1 MTALQGIG
9 TAVDIVAEPLTA
21 QAFAPFGQVLAGSGA
36 GPERHPYAARMH
48 NGRAQAQPNL
58 TWMRVAPQP
67 SPVTVTALERHPQSN
82 QAFVPMNGTRQ
93 LVVVC
98 PSAADGQ
105 PLLSQ
110 ARAFV
115 ASGSQGINYDANVW
129 HAPRVAL
136 CAPGEFAMFRW
147 DDGGA
152 QDTELVELAVPFV
165 VRAEAEAA

>member
-1 MTALQGIG
+1 MTALQQP
-9 TAVDIVAEPLTA
+9 AAPRRIVAEALTE
-21 QAFAPFGQVLAGSGA
+21 QAFAPFGQVLAGAGS
-36 GPERHPYAARMH
+36 GPERRPFLARMH
-48 NGRAQAQPNL
+48 NDRQQAQPNL
-58 TWMRVAPQP
+58 TWMRVAPQAW
-67 SPVTVTALERHPQSN
+67 PVTVTALERHPHSN
-82 QAFVPMNGTRQ
+82 QSFVPMNGTRQ

-105 PLLSQ
+105 PLLPQ

-115 ASGSQGINYDANVW
+115 ASGSQGVNYDAKVW

-152 QDTELVELAVPFV
+152 GDTELIELQVPFV
-165 VRAEAEAA
+165 VTGEAA

>member
-1 MTALQGIG
+1 MTAMQQAG
-9 TAVDIVAEPLTA
+9 TAVEIVAEPLTA
-21 QAFAPFGQVLAGSGA
+21 QAFEPFGQVLAGTGA
-36 GPERHPYAARMH
+36 ATERRPFAARMH

-67 SPVTVTALERHPQSN
+67 LPVTVTALERHPHSN
-82 QAFVPMNGTRQ
+82 QSFVPMNGTRQ

-98 PSAADGQ
+98 PSTAEGE
-105 PLLSQ
+105 PVLSQ

-115 ASGSQGINYDANVW
+115 ASGSQGVNYDANVW

-147 DDGGA
+147 DDGSG
-152 QDTELVELAVPFV
+152 QDTELIELQAPFV
-165 VRAEAEAA
+165 VTGVAA

>member
-1 MTALQGIG
+1 MTGPQRTGAAGCIM
-9 TAVDIVAEPLTA
+9 AEPLTA
-21 QAFAPFGQVLAGSGA
+21 QAFAPFGQVLAGTGA
-36 GPERHPYAARMH
+36 APERRPFAARMH

-67 SPVTVTALERHPQSN
+67 LPVTVTVLERHPHSN

-98 PSAADGQ
+98 PSTADGQ

-152 QDTELVELAVPFV
+152 QDTELFELEQPFAV
-165 VRAEAEAA
+165 AAGVPA

>member
-1 MTALQGIG
+1 MTATPRQIL
-9 TAVDIVAEPLTA
+9 AEPLTV
-21 QAFAPFGQVLAGSGA
+21 QAFAPFGQVLAGTGDGA
-36 GPERHPYAARMH
+36 ERRPFAARMH

-67 SPVTVTALERHPQSN
+67 LPVTVTALERHPHSN
-82 QAFVPMNGTRQ
+82 QSFVPMNGTRQ

-98 PSAADGQ
+98 PSGADGE

-115 ASGSQGINYDANVW
+115 ASGSQGVNYDANVW

-147 DDGGA
+147 DDGGGE
-152 QDTELVELAVPFV
+152 DTQLVELQVPFV
-165 VRAEAEAA
+165 VTGVAA